1 VQLTV
6 EIVWSDIG
14 SAAGDVIAVGHY
26 QDVYPTAS
34 EAALDAAVSGAVARD
49 QRLLYGATARGVLR
63 GELGEINV
71 FPWHHGDT
79 TKHVAVVGLGRPGT
93 FGPAQQAIAFRN
105 LLWTAE
111 RLVRGEA
118 LAMVLMGAG
127 AGNLTL
133 QASIRSLVEALD
145 SNAREGAIGGST
157 KTVRIVEFELGRA
170 RRIHRLLDEM
180 IRARRGLLA
189 PVELQLAELQEVN
202 GVVSAETAFERLIA
216 ANLHAESGIDG
227 LIAEVEST
235 DCVRDAIRKRLKMP
249 SLVSLSAQ
257 GDLRLRFDRGPETS
271 EVPTRLT
278 ILVRDGEL
286 MVAAIS
292 DSATV
297 AERQTGLDV
306 ELFLQLIEQAN
317 AEADGDVER
326 AGRLLLDFAVP
337 VDFRALLS
345 RGTNV
350 VVEVDPITAALQWE
364 ILPGEA
370 PTVGLSTALGLRSAL
385 ARQLRTTRSRPPT
398 ASLRTPIERVL
409 VIGDPG
415 GARDAIDLPGARQEA
430 MAIAALL
437 SDPRLGIEVDLLVG
451 TDGLEDGTPPAT
463 LRNVLHHLLHFPYDV
478 VHYAG
483 HGTFTSDDPSRGSGW
498 SLGDRLLR
506 GKHLTMAERMPAL
519 VVANACHSSRIS
531 TGLPGLADEFLGRGV
546 RNLVGTSRT
555 VDDSS
560 ARRFSETLYKRL
572 LGIGPNTIT
581 ERQPLGDAVL
591 AARKDLATNKRA
603 DWDAYQLYGDPEFRF
618 ADPTEESD
626 DA

>member
-1 VQLTV
+1 
-6 EIVWSDIG
+6 
-14 SAAGDVIAVGHY
+14 
-26 QDVYPTAS
+26 
-34 EAALDAAVSGAVARD
+34 
-49 QRLLYGATARGVLR
+49 
-63 GELGEINV
+63 V
-71 FPWHHGDT
+71 FPWQRADT
-79 TKHVAVVGLGRPGT
+79 TTHLAVVGLGRPGT
-93 FGPAQQAIAFRN
+93 LGPAQQAIAMRN
-105 LLWTAE
+105 LLWASE
-111 RLVRGEA
+111 RLVRGSE
-118 LAMVLMGAG
+118 LAMVLIGAG

-133 QASIRSLVEALD
+133 ETSLRSLVEALD
-145 SNAREGAIGGST
+145 SSAREGSIGGATS
-157 KTVRIVEFELGRA
+157 TVRIVEYELGRA

-180 IRARRGLLA
+180 IRTRRGGSN
-189 PVELQLAELQEVN
+189 PTELRLAELQEID

-216 ANLHAESGIDG
+216 ANLRAGGGVDG
-227 LIAEVEST
+227 LISEIEST
-235 DCVRDAIRKRLKMP
+235 DRVRSAISKCLKMP
-249 SLVSLSAQ
+249 SIVSLSAQ

-286 MVAAIS
+286 VVAAIS

-337 VDFRALLS
+337 VDFRPLLS

-370 PTVGLSTALGLRSAL
+370 PTVGLSTALGLRTPL

-415 GARDAIDLPGARQEA
+415 GSRDVVDLPGARQEA
-430 MAIAALL
+430 LAIAALL
-437 SDPRLGIEVDLLVG
+437 RDPRLGIEVDVLVG
-451 TDGLEDGTPPAT
+451 ADGLEDGTPAAS
-463 LRNVLHHLLHFPYDV
+463 LRNVLHHLLHFAYDI

-483 HGTFTSDDPSRGSGW
+483 HGTFTPDDPSRGSGW

-519 VVANACHSSRIS
+519 VVANACHSSRVA

-546 RNLVGTSRT
+546 RNLVGASRT
-555 VDDSS
+555 VDDSN
-560 ARRFSETLYKRL
+560 ARRFSEKLYKEL
-572 LGIGPNTIT
+572 LGIGPNTMT
-581 ERQPLGDAVL
+581 ERRSLGHAVL
-591 AARKDLATNKRA
+591 AARKDLATNKRV
-603 DWDAYQLYGDPEFRF
+603 DWDAYQFYGDPEFRF
-618 ADPTEESD
+618 ADPTD
-626 DA
+626 DDDSP